1 MALSVTAAE
10 GRCRRPCQR
19 NSSPSK
25 ASSDGL
31 LISLSTTEKWQ
42 SVTDELAKR
51 IDDKR
56 AFYSGATIIVE
67 LGARPVPKY
76 ELSSLKALLERRGLS
91 LSLVRSDSDTTRQ
104 SARSLDLKTS
114 ENGLP
119 AKPTR
124 RQAET
129 KPVNPEETGTRG
141 VIFRRTLRSGRTIHS
156 EGHVVVFGDV
166 NPGAKVIAAGDIVVW
181 GKLRGTGARWRL
193 GRRNGGCL
201 RAGYESQSAAHCQL
215 HRDFAAGQAQK
226 DLARSGEHS

>member
-1 MALSVTAAE
+1 MPEELIAIK
-10 GRCRRPCQR
+10 GI
-19 NSSPSK
+19 N
-25 ASSDGL
+25 DGL

-56 AFYSGATIIVE
+56 AFFSGATIIVE

-76 ELSSLKALLERRGLS
+76 ELSSLRALLERRGLS

-104 SARSLDLKTS
+104 SARALDLKTS

-119 AKPTR
+119 AKPAR
-124 RQAET
+124 RYAET
-129 KPVNPEETGTRG
+129 NPVSPEETGTRG

-166 NPGAKVIAAGDIVVW
+166 NPGAKVIAAGDVVVW
-181 GKLRGTGARWRL
+181 GKLRGTVHAGAL
-193 GRRNGGCL
+193 GDESAVVCALDMNPNQLRIASYIVTSPPGKRRKIMPEV
-201 RAGYESQSAAHCQL
+201 ASI
-215 HRDFAAGQAQK
+215 RDNQIVVE
-226 DLARSGEHS
+226 ARD

>member
-1 MALSVTAAE
+1 MPEELIAIK
-10 GRCRRPCQR
+10 GI
-19 NSSPSK
+19 N
-25 ASSDGL
+25 DGL

-51 IDDKR
+51 IDGKR

-91 LSLVRSDSDTTRQ
+91 LSLVRSDSNTTRQ
-104 SARSLDLKTS
+104 SAMSLDLRTS

-119 AKPTR
+119 EKPAR

-129 KPVNPEETGTRG
+129 KPVNPEETGSRG

-166 NPGAKVIAAGDIVVW
+166 NPGAKVIAAGDVVVW
-181 GKLRGTGARWRL
+181 GKLRGTVHAGAL
-193 GRRNGGCL
+193 GDESAVVCALDMNPNQLRIASYIVTSPPGKRRKIL
-201 RAGYESQSAAHCQL
+201 PEVASI
-215 HRDFAAGQAQK
+215 RDNQIVVE
-226 DLARSGEHS
+226 ARD